1 MGQHNGNR
9 RIHLSPENQRSH
21 ANQARAS
28 AKKKRLKAEKRAREQ
43 AEADTLG
50 ITVPELVRKKFLEA
64 QEAGRARIAHVNRY
78 GLELPST
85 RRSRWDF

>member
-21 ANQARAS
+21 PNQARAS

-43 AEADTLG
+43 AEADSLG
-50 ITVPELVRKKFLEA
+50 ITVPELVKVKFGEA
-64 QEAGRARIAHVNRY
+64 QEAHKARMAEIARH
-78 GLELPST
+78 GLQLP
-85 RRSRWDF
+85 RSRRDWW